1 MNKNNLL
8 IFIINIISL
17 IVIII
22 VTLIFNELLIINTFA
37 SNQNMK
43 KGFIKKEMLEL
54 QIITSLGN
62 HEDNEDR
69 IDSKK
74 ETLNEND
81 KK

>member
-8 IFIINIISL
+8 I
-17 IVIII
+17 
-22 VTLIFNELLIINTFA
+22 LIINTFA

-62 HEDNEDR
+62 HEDNEDS

>member
-62 HEDNEDR
+62 HEDNEDS